1 MGKTYLNPWFLA
13 LLFLHGTT
21 KSLLFLQ
28 LLVFIMTLDLIC
40 LERSHCWFKIK
51 TIKYVVTSNGS
62 FSTFSDFLKE
72 SGKAGEGI
80 SEWGNNMSEIHGGT
94 LWAARGKAPGSR
106 LICFV
111 ICFSGER
118 HSEDREA
125 KVVFLSASCNRPYCP
140 FRMQTESF
148 LVLLRV
154 CTCSILSHLS
164 SAFVATGLCV
174 AVLINAQVR
183 NTH

>member
-1 MGKTYLNPWFLA
+1 MGKTYLNPWVLA

-21 KSLLFLQ
+21 KSLPFLQ
-28 LLVFIMTLDLIC
+28 LLIFIMTLDLIC
-40 LERSHCWFKIK
+40 LERSHCWFKK
-51 TIKYVVTSNGS
+51 TIKYAVTSNGS

-72 SGKAGEGI
+72 SGKAGEGF
-80 SEWGNNMSEIHGGT
+80 SEWGNNMSEIHRRT
-94 LWAARGKAPGSR
+94 LWAARKKVPGSR

-125 KVVFLSASCNRPYCP
+125 KGVFLSASCNRPYCP
-140 FRMQTESF
+140 FRMQIESF
-148 LVLLRV
+148 LALLSV
-154 CTCSILSHLS
+154 CTCSIFSHLS
-164 SAFVATGLCV
+164 STFVVTGLCV